1 MMFPSVESVFITSP
15 SKHFLRSAI
24 DLQIMLRRVQEVI
37 ERSFV
42 MLPGVGVRKERSMW
56 DQGISSWHLLLGA
69 NRIAG
74 VSASRLD
81 EFKKISQ
88 RIMELRSAERAKE
101 IGVLLPSRERWRLLG
116 SWDDSYAA
124 LDVEAVRSNGSF
136 VPVVIS
142 LKRGHRNPRTFV
154 RGDDLSWRTLGEH
167 LSGVDFLVTFNG
179 SSFDLPLLEGSGY
192 SVGDPLHLDL
202 RGYCRRAHLRG
213 GLKEIERRLGINRS
227 RELEFSTSEQVSYLW
242 RAWERRGSKNA
253 LDLLIKYNQQ
263 DVDSLPQLAGC
274 IYRRLAEEALC
285 RDSG

>member
-1 MMFPSVESVFITSP
+1 M
-15 SKHFLRSAI
+15 RR
-24 DLQIMLRRVQEVI
+24 QIQDVI

-56 DQGISSWHLLLGA
+56 DQGISSWQQLLGA
-69 NRIAG
+69 RRITG
-74 VSASRLD
+74 ISARRLD
-81 EFKKISQ
+81 ELKEIS
-88 RIMELRSAERAKE
+88 RTIVKLRSAERAKE

-116 SWDDSYAA
+116 TWDDSYAA
-124 LDVEAVRSNGSF
+124 LDVEAVRSNGSY

-142 LKRGHRNPRTFV
+142 LKRGCRRPKTFV
-154 RGDDLSWRTLGEH
+154 RGDDLSWRTLKEH

-179 SSFDLPLLEGSGY
+179 SSFDLPLLEDSGY
-192 SVGDPLHLDL
+192 SVGDQLHLDL
-202 RGYCRRAHLRG
+202 RGYCHRARLRG
-213 GLKEIERRLGINRS
+213 GLKDIERHLGISRS

-242 RAWERRGSKNA
+242 KAWERRGSKNA